1 MKRLLRRTFDIR
13 PDERPAAALMAL
25 SYFLLLST
33 FYFLKPAR
41 DSLFLI
47 KLSPE
52 QLPLVFVVA
61 ALASIPVAGLYTRA
75 ARRFTLVNLT
85 LGTLVVLV
93 FCLLLLRYLVTL
105 GAGWVYYAF
114 YAWVGIYGIL
124 ITAQFWLL
132 ANAIFDVQQAKRI
145 FALIGAAGILGA
157 FCGGETTGFL
167 VRNAGMAT
175 ENLIV
180 IAAVILAF
188 ATLLIWNL
196 ARLLRLT
203 QREQP
208 STGGEM
214 EGAALPTVELM
225 RLIWRSRLLRS
236 IVALIAIAV
245 ISSTFIDFVFKKICY
260 RSYGESEAE
269 LTAFLAVFYGRVSL
283 LSLLI
288 QLVIAYPLIRRLGVG
303 GVIMIMPAAILGG
316 AAAVTIAP
324 ILIMAIVL
332 KSSEGIF
339 EYSVDRLGRELL
351 FMPLSLELKKRTKIF
366 VDVFVDRLFRGV
378 AGAALI
384 LATVAL
390 AFGTQWLALSICL
403 LGALWLAIAWTV
415 RREYVDAFR
424 RAILRRDIDL
434 SDLRSGIDDSGT
446 IRTLVGTL
454 SSAND
459 RQVAYSLELLKSAHD
474 PKLLPEIAPLLKHR
488 SPEVRR
494 RAVELLQEYHEL
506 IV

>member
-1 MKRLLRRTFDIR
+1 
-13 PDERPAAALMAL
+13 MAL

-93 FCLLLLRYLVTL
+93 FCLLMLRYLITL
-105 GAGWVYYAF
+105 GASWVYYAF

-157 FCGGETTGFL
+157 FCGGELTGLL
-167 VRNAGMAT
+167 VRNAGLAT

-180 IAAVILAF
+180 IAAIILAI
-188 ATLLIWNL
+188 ATLMVWNL
-196 ARLLRLT
+196 SRLIRLT
-203 QREQP
+203 QRDQP
-208 STGGEM
+208 DTSREM
-214 EGAALPTVELM
+214 EGAALPTVELI
-225 RLIWRSRLLRS
+225 RLIWRSRLLRTV
-236 IVALIAIAV
+236 VALIAIAV
-245 ISSTFIDFVFKKICY
+245 ISSTFIDFVFKEICY
-260 RSYGESEAE
+260 RNYGENEAE
-269 LTAFLAVFYGRVSL
+269 LTAFIGVFYGRVSL
-283 LSLLI
+283 LSLVI
-288 QLVIAYPLIRRLGVG
+288 QLLLAYPLIRRLGVG
-303 GVIMIMPAAILGG
+303 GVIMIMPVAVLGG
-316 AAAVTIAP
+316 AAAVIIAP
-324 ILIMAIVL
+324 ILTMAVVL
-332 KSSEGIF
+332 KGSEGLF

-384 LATVAL
+384 LATGAL
-390 AFGTQWLALSICL
+390 ALCSKCLAVSICG
-403 LGALWLAIAWTV
+403 LGTIWLVTAWTV
-415 RREYVDAFR
+415 RREYVEAFR
-424 RAILRRDIDL
+424 RAILRRDIDV

-446 IRTLVGTL
+446 VRMLAGTL

-459 RQVAYSLELLKSAHD
+459 RQVAYSLDLLKSAHD
-474 PKLLPEIAPLLKHR
+474 PKLVPEIAPLLKHR

-506 IV
+506 VV